1 MPLLPA
7 EIVRSWNESPLIRPG
22 FTDPFCAACCAGEV
36 RAVPK
41 SSTSLTGPSSP
52 TRPIIMEERTRM
64 AAPLMV
70 NLDEIDQ
77 SHDEYTIEDIRKYLP
92 QRYEFEQVSGVFKLL
107 RDLPEPIAVG
117 YRDVGHDEFWKRGH
131 IPGRPLFPGVLML
144 EAAAQLSTFMFK
156 LLSGDDPNRFLGFGG
171 LEKVRFRG
179 VVAPGDRLIIISK
192 QIEARPRRCMYLTQ
206 GVVNGRLVFD
216 AQIIGVPV

>member
-1 MPLLPA
+1 
-7 EIVRSWNESPLIRPG
+7 
-22 FTDPFCAACCAGEV
+22 
-36 RAVPK
+36 
-41 SSTSLTGPSSP
+41 
-52 TRPIIMEERTRM
+52 M

-77 SHDEYTIEDIRKYLP
+77 TKNEYTIEDIRKYIP
-92 QRYEFEQVSGVFKLL
+92 QRYEFEQLTGIFRVF

-117 YRDVGHDEFWKRGH
+117 YRDVRDDEYWIRGH

-144 EAAAQLSTFMFK
+144 EAGAQLSTVMFK
-156 LLSGDDPNRFLGFGG
+156 MLSGDDPNRFLGFGG

-179 VVAPGDRLIIISK
+179 VVAPGDRLILIARM
-192 QIEARPRRCMYLTQ
+192 IEARTRRCTFDVQ

>member
-1 MPLLPA
+1 
-7 EIVRSWNESPLIRPG
+7 
-22 FTDPFCAACCAGEV
+22 
-36 RAVPK
+36 
-41 SSTSLTGPSSP
+41 
-52 TRPIIMEERTRM
+52 M

-70 NLDEIDQ
+70 KLEEIDQ
-77 SHDEYTIEDIRKYLP
+77 SKNEYTIEDVRKYLP
-92 QRYEFEQVSGVFKLL
+92 QRYEFEQLTGVFAIL
-107 RDLPEPIAVG
+107 RDLEFPIAVG
-117 YRDVGHDEFWKRGH
+117 YRDIGDDEFWVRGH
-131 IPGRPLFPGVLML
+131 VPGRPLFPGVLML

-179 VVAPGDRLIIISK
+179 VVAPGDRLIIIARM
-192 QIEARPRRCMYLTQ
+192 IEARQRRCTFDTQ